1 MKYVFDADID
11 CKDDLS
17 ITYQI
22 HDKKR
27 NRILYR
33 GYSTISRLPDEIKG
47 HELEIFNDELKRICD
62 RFKENC
68 LFCEHYDG
76 KYCLFGD
83 EPIKIFHTGG
93 ECLWKGQR

>member
-33 GYSTISRLPDEIKG
+33 GYSTISRLPDDI
-47 HELEIFNDELKRICD
+47 R
-62 RFKENC
+62 ENC